1 MIAPAIRPLIRR
13 AIIDLLAQIGGEH
26 NDHHLATLLAE
37 VGHRVARRDVA
48 DELRWLAQE
57 GLIRVEAVEPYVL
70 AEILP
75 DGEDVAASRLIVEGI
90 YRHKTGR

>member
-1 MIAPAIRPLIRR
+1 MIAAAIRPLVRR
-13 AIIDLLAQIGGEH
+13 AIIDLLAEIGGEH

-37 VGHRVARRDVA
+37 VGHRIARRDVA
-48 DELRWLAQE
+48 DELRWLAHE
-57 GLIRVEAVEPYVL
+57 NLIRTEAVEPYLV

-75 DGEDVAASRLIVEGI
+75 DGEDVAASRLIVDGI

>member
-1 MIAPAIRPLIRR
+1 MIAPAIRPLVRR

-48 DELRWLAQE
+48 DELRWLAGQK
-57 GLIRVEAVEPYVL
+57 LIRVEDVEPYVL

>member
-1 MIAPAIRPLIRR
+1 MIAPAIRPLVRR
-13 AIIDLLAQIGGEH
+13 AIIDLLAEIGGEH

-48 DELRWLAQE
+48 EELRWLANK
-57 GLIRVEAVEPYVL
+57 GFVRVEEVPRYLL

-75 DGEDVAASRLIVEGI
+75 DGEDVAASRLIVDGI
-90 YRHKTGR
+90 YRHRTGR

>member
-13 AIIDLLAQIGGEH
+13 AIIDLLAEIGGEH

-48 DELRWLAQE
+48 DELRWLAEQK
-57 GLIRVEAVEPYVL
+57 LIRVEDISPFLV
-70 AEILP
+70 AELLP
-75 DGEDVAASRLIVEGI
+75 DGEDVAASRLIIDGI
-90 YRHKTGR
+90 YRHRTGR

>member
-13 AIIDLLAQIGGEH
+13 AIIDLLAEIGGEH

-48 DELRWLAQE
+48 EELRWLAQQR
-57 GLIRVEAVEPYVL
+57 LIRVEAVDPYVL

>member
-48 DELRWLAQE
+48 DELRWLAGQK
-57 GLIRVEAVEPYVL
+57 LIRVEDVEPYVL

>member
-1 MIAPAIRPLIRR
+1 MSAAAIRPLIRR

-48 DELRWLAQE
+48 EELRWLAAQKV
-57 GLIRVEAVEPYVL
+57 IRIEEIEPFLV

-75 DGEDVAASRLIVEGI
+75 DGEDVAASRLILDGI
-90 YRHKTGR
+90 YRHRTGR

>member
-1 MIAPAIRPLIRR
+1 MIALAIRPLIRR
-13 AIIDLLAQIGGEH
+13 AIIDLLAEIGGEH

-48 DELRWLAQE
+48 EELRWLAQQK
-57 GLIRVEAVEPYVL
+57 LIRVEAVDPYVV

>member
-48 DELRWLAQE
+48 DELRWLAGQK
-57 GLIRVEAVEPYVL
+57 LIRVEDVEPYVL

-75 DGEDVAASRLIVEGI
+75 DGEDVAASRLILEGI

>member
-13 AIIDLLAQIGGEH
+13 AIIDLLAEIGGEH

-48 DELRWLAQE
+48 DELRWLAGQ
-57 GLIRVEAVEPYVL
+57 GLIRVEDVDPYVL

>member
-1 MIAPAIRPLIRR
+1 MIAPAIRPLVRR
-13 AIIDLLAQIGGEH
+13 AIIDLLAEIGGEH

-48 DELRWLAQE
+48 EELRWLAQQR
-57 GLIRVEAVEPYVL
+57 LIRVEAVDPYVL

>member
-1 MIAPAIRPLIRR
+1 MIAPAIVPLIRR
-13 AIIDLLAQIGGEH
+13 AVIDLLAQIGGEH

-48 DELRWLAQE
+48 EVLRWLAQQ
-57 GLIRVEAVEPYVL
+57 GLIKVEDVEPYVL